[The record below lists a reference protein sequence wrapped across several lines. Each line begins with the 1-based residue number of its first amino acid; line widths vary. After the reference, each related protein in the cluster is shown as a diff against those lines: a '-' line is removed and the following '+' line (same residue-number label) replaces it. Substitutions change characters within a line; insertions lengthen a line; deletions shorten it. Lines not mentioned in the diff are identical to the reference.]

1 MKRENKIRKLLGNKY
16 HLSISYEPD
25 MEHYHWVLFKKYD
38 DPFIYYCD
46 ANKEIMSSDKNT
58 EDELYEF
65 AKAHHEIDEH
75 RFMSILNIIMT
86 WIAFILMIVNIFIKD
101 TTIRGFAY
109 GIDFMVV
116 IYVVISYKIQ
126 MKNIKV
132 KWLNKTEP
140 LRTWLRGDE

>member
-38 DPFIYYCD
+38 DPFVYYSD
-46 ANKEIMSSDKNT
+46 ANKQIMSSDKNT

-65 AKAHHEIDEH
+65 AKTHHEIDEH
-75 RFMSILNIIMT
+75 HFMSILNIIMT

-101 TTIRGFAY
+101 ATIRGFAY

-116 IYVVISYKIQ
+116 IYAVISYKIQ

-140 LRTWLRGDE
+140 LRTWLRGE